1 MSVSE
6 EARLPPSEGIDEDAI
21 RAIATALEKDDR
33 QAVLERFAPLHPA
46 DQAAAL
52 HGLDREERR
61 AAVAVASAVF
71 DPETLNWL
79 DADVREEV
87 IEALGP
93 KAAAAVLS
101 ELDSDDAVEI
111 IEDLDLEDRD
121 AILEEMPPAERA
133 QVEQALAYPEYS
145 AARLVQRDNVVVP
158 DFWTVG
164 QTIDYCRNNSEALP
178 EEFFDVFIVDPKM
191 KPVGQ
196 VLVAEV
202 LRSQRD
208 TTMRS
213 LRLKEQILIDA
224 STDQEEV
231 ARIFRRHGLNTAPVI
246 DASGRLMGIIT
257 LDDIVEVVEEEA
269 EDDLLRLG
277 GVVDSDRYTGP
288 LLTALHRL
296 PWLVVNLVT
305 AVVASAVIGVFQG
318 SIERLTALAVLM
330 PMVASMGGNAATQ
343 TLTVTV
349 RALAL
354 GKLSRR
360 ETWKLIG
367 KETLVGLMNGGS
379 FLLIGLATAF
389 LWFWQGELALV
400 FGLAML
406 LNVAIAG
413 LAGAGIP
420 LLLQRLRL
428 DPAIASTVFVT
439 TVTDVVGF
447 FSFLGL
453 ATIIL
458 L

>member
-1 MSVSE
+1 MNVE
-6 EARLPPSEGIDEDAI
+6 EARLPPAEGIDEDAI
-21 RAIATALEKDDR
+21 RLLAKSLEDDDH
-33 QAVLERFAPLHPA
+33 QAVLDQLAPLHPA
-46 DQAAAL
+46 DQAAML
-52 HGLDREERR
+52 HALDRDERLT
-61 AAVAVASAVF
+61 AVAIASSVF
-71 DPETLNWL
+71 DPETFNWL
-79 DADVREEV
+79 DADVRDDV
-87 IEALGP
+87 LEALGP

-121 AILEEMPPAERA
+121 AILLEMPAAERA

-158 DFWTVG
+158 DFWSVG
-164 QTIDYCRNNSEALP
+164 QTIDYCRNNAANLP

-191 KPVGQ
+191 RPVGQ

-202 LRSQRD
+202 LRSQRE

-213 LRLKEQILIDA
+213 LRLKEQVLIDA
-224 STDQEEV
+224 ATDQEEV
-231 ARIFRRHGLNTAPVI
+231 ARTFRRHGLNSAPVV
-246 DASGRLMGIIT
+246 DSAGRLMGIIT

-277 GVVDSDRYTGP
+277 GVVDSDRYTAAW
-288 LLTALHRL
+288 LTALHRL

-305 AVVASAVIGVFQG
+305 AVLASAVIGVFQH
-318 SIERLTALAVLM
+318 SIEKLTALAVLM

-349 RALAL
+349 RALAV
-354 GKLSRR
+354 GTLSRR

-379 FLLIGLATAF
+379 FLIIGLATAF
-389 LWFWQGELALV
+389 LWFWQRELALV
-400 FGLAML
+400 FGMAML
-406 LNVAIAG
+406 LNVAVAG

-453 ATIIL
+453 ATIVL